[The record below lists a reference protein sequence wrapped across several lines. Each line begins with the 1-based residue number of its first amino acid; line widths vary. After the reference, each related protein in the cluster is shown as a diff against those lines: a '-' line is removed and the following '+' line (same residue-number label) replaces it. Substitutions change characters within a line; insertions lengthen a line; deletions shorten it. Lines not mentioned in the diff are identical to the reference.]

1 MPARPLACL
10 ALLAGLVPAAAHA
23 GGAQL
28 TVTVA
33 DPYLE
38 MHTGPNAGYPIFHV
52 VGRGESIT
60 VLKRRTEWF
69 KVRTESEREGWV
81 EQGQLERTLQPTG
94 EPLRF
99 ATQAFDDF
107 AARRW
112 EMGALGGDFGG
123 ANTIALYG
131 ARHLSRNLSVEVWTQ
146 QVLGSFSDGWIA
158 GVNVVHQF
166 FPEWRASPFFTL
178 GTGVINIDP
187 KATVVQT
194 EDRTD
199 QYAVVGTG
207 ARAWITRQFLV
218 RVEYRGYV
226 TFTSRDDNEE
236 IDEWKVGFSF
246 YF

>member
-1 MPARPLACL
+1 MGVRMLLCC
-10 ALLAGLVPAAAHA
+10 ALLAGLAPAAAHA
-23 GGAQL
+23 AAAKPS
-28 TVTVA
+28 VTVA

-38 MHTGPNAGYPIFHV
+38 MHTGPGAGYPIFHV

-69 KVRTESEREGWV
+69 KVRTDGEREGWV
-81 EQGQLERTLQPTG
+81 EQSQLERTLTPSG
-94 EPLRF
+94 ETMRF
-99 ATQAFDDF
+99 GALAFGDF

-123 ANTIALYG
+123 ANVIALYG
-131 ARHLSRNLSVEVWTQ
+131 ARHLTRNLSVELWTQ

-158 GVNVVHQF
+158 GANVVHQF

-187 KATVVQT
+187 KSTVVQT

-207 ARAWITRQFLV
+207 ARAWITRQFLL
-218 RVEYRGYV
+218 RVEYKGYV